1 MFDTL
6 ETARK
11 LQESG
16 LSQQQAEGFV
26 EAFKDVV
33 SATNVATVD
42 TAAVKK
48 DIARIEG
55 KINFQNFLLGFIA
68 MGVLGLVLKAFV

>member
-16 LSQQQAEGFV
+16 FSQQQAEGFV

-33 SATNVATVD
+33 TTTGVATVD
-42 TAAVKK
+42 TFAVKK